1 MIRVSIGSVGL
12 GSLGVSD
19 TPEKKFVNVLAVDR
33 VVVYS
38 RDIKREEVTKMAT
51 ITDKLQ
57 YVCDTLDWV
66 IDDDVEREQLS
77 EFITK
82 AIDAN
87 WNNDKLAEI
96 LATQYSIELPKDR
109 WNVWA

>member
-19 TPEKKFVNVLAVDR
+19 TREKKFVNVLAVNR

-51 ITDKLQ
+51 NYTTLKLTDNEILA
-57 YVCDTLDWV
+57 
-66 IDDDVEREQLS
+66 LS
-77 EFITK
+77 KWLRIAQHSE
-82 AIDAN
+82 
-87 WNNDKLAEI
+87 AEI
-96 LATQYSIELPKDR
+96 LDYDPADKDATRRLKALDSIDR
-109 WNVWA
+109 KIEKEGWE